1 MADTAAHLVDRVLP
15 QTPVRQWV
23 LSLPFSLRYR
33 LAYDASLTR
42 DVLRLFVRRVFASMR
57 RRARLRWPIDVP
69 QCGAVTFVQRFGGAL
84 NLNVHFHTLVLD
96 GVYDP
101 GDGMRFRPLPPPDD
115 GEVARVT
122 LSVARGI
129 ARLLER
135 RGLGPDADPDEI
147 DPVSRDEPLL
157 AAISSAS
164 VRGRIATGPRAGQAV
179 LRFGDRVDIEHLPAS
194 RGERCASMAGV
205 SVHANVAVP
214 PRDRQRLERLCRYAA
229 RPPLAIE
236 RLSRLADGRLLY
248 ALRHRWRDGTTHVG
262 FEPLELLEK
271 LAALVPPP
279 RVNVVRYHGVLAPA
293 ARHRARVVPSES
305 APTSEN
311 GSTHA
316 DCETKPSLG
325 RHSEPED
332 SLAAPRT
339 RNYSWVELMRRV
351 FEVDVLECPAC
362 QGPMRVLAAIHPP
375 EARRAIL
382 DCLGLPSRA
391 PPVSPAK
398 LDSTDHFAKA
408 F

>member
-1 MADTAAHLVDRVLP
+1 MADSAAHLVDRVLP

-248 ALRHRWRDGTTHVG
+248 ALKHRWRDGTTHIG

-279 RVNVVRYHGVLAPA
+279 RFNLVRYHGVLAPA
-293 ARHRARVVPSES
+293 ARHRARVVP
-305 APTSEN
+305 
-311 GSTHA
+311 
-316 DCETKPSLG
+316 PSQDPGPAHTECDVEQPREG
-325 RHSEPED
+325 RSEPEERHRD
-332 SLAAPRT
+332 PRP
-339 RNYSWVELMRRV
+339 RNYSWAELMRRV

-375 EARRAIL
+375 EVTRAIL
-382 DCLGLPSRA
+382 DCLSLPSRS
-391 PPVSPAK
+391 PPVSPPARDTPTV
-398 LDSTDHFAKA
+398 LDQGF
-408 F
+408 

>member
-1 MADTAAHLVDRVLP
+1 MD
-15 QTPVRQWV
+15 
-23 LSLPFSLRYR
+23 FE
-33 LAYDASLTR
+33 
-42 DVLRLFVRRVFASMR
+42 F
-57 RRARLRWPIDVP
+57 
-69 QCGAVTFVQRFGGAL
+69 
-84 NLNVHFHTLVLD
+84 
-96 GVYDP
+96 
-101 GDGMRFRPLPPPDD
+101 
-115 GEVARVT
+115 
-122 LSVARGI
+122 
-129 ARLLER
+129 
-135 RGLGPDADPDEI
+135 PDEI

-179 LRFGDRVDIEHLPAS
+179 LRFGDRVDADHLPAS
-194 RGERCASMAGV
+194 QGERCANVGGV

-214 PRDRQRLERLCRYAA
+214 PRDRHRLERLCRYAA
-229 RPPLAIE
+229 RPPLAIK

-262 FEPLELLEK
+262 FEPLEFIEK

-305 APTSEN
+305 VPAEN

-332 SLAAPRT
+332 SQPGPRT
-339 RNYSWVELMRRV
+339 RNYSWAELMRRV

-375 EARRAIL
+375 EATRAIL
-382 DCLGLPSRA
+382 DCLGLPSRS
-391 PPVSPAK
+391 PPVSPPAR
-398 LDSTDHFAKA
+398 DTSTVLTQGF
-408 F
+408 

>member
-33 LAYDASLTR
+33 LAYDARLTR

-57 RRARLRWPIDVP
+57 RRARDRPAARTPWSRPGRRPRRDRSGLS
-69 QCGAVTFVQRFGGAL
+69 QRASACRDL
-84 NLNVHFHTLVLD
+84 L
-96 GVYDP
+96 
-101 GDGMRFRPLPPPDD
+101 RFRPRTHRHRTSRRPSR
-115 GEVARVT
+115 VALRRQSRHRAPSGIPRRT
-122 LSVARGI
+122 LCEHGWCQRPRQRCRTAAR
-129 ARLLER
+129 
-135 RGLGPDADPDEI
+135 
-147 DPVSRDEPLL
+147 
-157 AAISSAS
+157 SS
-164 VRGRIATGPRAGQAV
+164 TPRAT
-179 LRFGDRVDIEHLPAS
+179 
-194 RGERCASMAGV
+194 
-205 SVHANVAVP
+205 VP
-214 PRDRQRLERLCRYAA
+214 
-229 RPPLAIE
+229 
-236 RLSRLADGRLLY
+236 
-248 ALRHRWRDGTTHVG
+248 DGTTHVG

-339 RNYSWVELMRRV
+339 RNYSWAELMRRV

-362 QGPMRVLAAIHPP
+362 RGPMRVPAAIHPP
-375 EARRAIL
+375 EATRAIL
-382 DCLGLPSRA
+382 DCLSLPSRS
-391 PPVSPAK
+391 PPVSPPARDTPTV
-398 LDSTDHFAKA
+398 LDQGF
-408 F
+408 